1 VSLVPFAYPV
11 LLDLGG
17 RRCVVVGERA
27 VREGKVEALLEAG
40 AQDVLVLAE
49 GPPAH
54 LEALARRGVRVR
66 RREWAPGDLDGAFLV
81 VGWSPRERDRE
92 RLAAEAKARGALV
105 NVIDDVGRCDFASPA
120 VVRRGQLVLAVGTGG
135 SSPALARKLR
145 EEIERRFGSH
155 WAELVDVLGEVRTRT
170 LPLLPD
176 LSERSRRW
184 AEALDL
190 EEAERLVRE
199 GRTPELRELLL
210 RRLCGVGAGP

>member
-1 VSLVPFAYPV
+1 MSLVPFAYPV
-11 LLDLGG
+11 LLELAG

-40 AQDVLVLAE
+40 AHDVLVVAE
-49 GPPAH
+49 GPKAH
-54 LEALARRGVRVR
+54 LEELARHGVRVR
-66 RREWAPGDLDGAFLV
+66 RRGWVPADLDGAFLV
-81 VGWSPRERDRE
+81 VGWSPRESDRE
-92 RLAAEAKARGALV
+92 RLAAEARARGALV

-145 EEIERRFGSH
+145 EELDRRFGPH
-155 WAELVDVLGEVRTRT
+155 WAVLVDVLRELRART

-176 LSERSRRW
+176 LPERSRRW

-190 EEAERLVRE
+190 EEAERMVIE
-199 GRTPELRELLL
+199 GRTEELREVLLL
-210 RRLCGVGAGP
+210 RLSGAGAGA